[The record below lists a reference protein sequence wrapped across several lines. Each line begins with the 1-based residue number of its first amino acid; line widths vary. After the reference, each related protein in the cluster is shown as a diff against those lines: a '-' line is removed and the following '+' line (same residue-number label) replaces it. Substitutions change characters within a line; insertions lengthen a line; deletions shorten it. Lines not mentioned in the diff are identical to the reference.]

1 MTRALTILVAED
13 SQTSRQILLDYIH
26 LLGHTA
32 VAVSN
37 GQEAVEYCS
46 QHRPDVIFMDVTMPV
61 MDGFTAT
68 MAIRQQLGEHWI
80 PIIFLTSLSDRTQL
94 LRGLSMGGDDY
105 LTKPIDLDILTA
117 KLHVLIR
124 ISEMQQRIA
133 SDSERLEAYYR
144 ANEQEQMFAQMVLDR
159 FTRRADQIP
168 PNIQQWQR
176 PAMNFSGDTI
186 CIRRCQPGLDRIML
200 ADSTGHGLAAAICGL
215 PAVDTFFA
223 MCDRNLP
230 VQEIVRTINRKL
242 HTILP
247 IGRFVAAAVIE
258 VDYLRKRIAIWN
270 GGIPCAIFVDKQG
283 QMHKSFRSSSPPL
296 GILPDA
302 DFESTLDYYNWENS
316 GALIVCSDGITE
328 AYDHTELP
336 FGIEGILK
344 AVSQAKTQDIQGSIT
359 HAVNQHLGGQ
369 ENHDDIS
376 LVVVRCP

>member
-13 SQTSRQILLDYIH
+13 SPTSRQILIDYIR
-26 LLGHTA
+26 LLGHEA
-32 VAVSN
+32 VAVCN
-37 GQEAVEYCS
+37 GQEAVDFCL
-46 QHRPDVIFMDVTMPV
+46 QQRPDVIFMDVTMPV
-61 MDGFTAT
+61 MDGFAATA
-68 MAIRQQLGEHWI
+68 AIRQLLGEHWI
-80 PIIFLTSLSDRTQL
+80 PIIFLTSLTDRSQL
-94 LRGLSMGGDDY
+94 LRGLAMGADDY

-133 SDSERLEAYYR
+133 QDSERLEAYYR
-144 ANEQEQMFAQMVLDR
+144 INEQEQMFAQMVLDR
-159 FTRRADQIP
+159 FTRRAEQTP

-186 CIRRCQPGLDRIML
+186 CIRRSRPGLDRIML

-230 VQEIVRTINRKL
+230 VQEIARTINRKL

-247 IGRFVAAAVIE
+247 IGRFVAAALIE
-258 VDYLRKRIAIWN
+258 VDYQLRRIAVWN
-270 GGIPCAIFVDKQG
+270 GGIPCAMYIGKNGEVLRT
-283 QMHKSFRSSSPPL
+283 FRSKAPPL
-296 GILPDA
+296 GILPDSE
-302 DFESTLDYYNWENS
+302 FESTLDYFNWQES
-316 GALIVCSDGITE
+316 GALVVCSDGVTE
-328 AYDHTELP
+328 AYNADRQP
-336 FGIEGILK
+336 FGLDGMLAAIR
-344 AVSQAKTQDIQGSIT
+344 QAGSQDIQGAIT
-359 HAVNQHLGGQ
+359 QAVNQHLGGS

>member
-13 SQTSRQILLDYIH
+13 SPTSRQILLDYIR
-26 LLGHTA
+26 LLGHEA
-32 VAVSN
+32 VPVSN
-37 GQEAVEYCS
+37 GQEALAYCL
-46 QHRPDVIFMDVTMPV
+46 QQRPDVIFMDVTMPV
-61 MDGFTAT
+61 MDGFAATA
-68 MAIRQQLGEHWI
+68 AIRQLLGEHWI
-80 PIIFLTSLSDRTQL
+80 PIIFLTSLSDRSQL
-94 LRGLSMGGDDY
+94 LRGLAMGGDDY

-133 SDSERLEAYYR
+133 SDSERLENYYR
-144 ANEQEQMFAQMVLDR
+144 TNEQEQMFAQMVLDR
-159 FTRRADQIP
+159 FTRRAEQTP

-230 VQEIVRTINRKL
+230 VQEIARTINRKL

-247 IGRFVAAAVIE
+247 IGRFVAAAIIE
-258 VDYLRKRIAIWN
+258 VDYQLQRIAVWN
-270 GGIPCAIFVDKQG
+270 GGIPCAMYVDRRG
-283 QMHKSFRSSSPPL
+283 EVLKSFGSRSPPL
-296 GILPDA
+296 GILPDNA
-302 DFESTLDYYNWENS
+302 FESSLDYFSWQDGGS
-316 GALIVCSDGITE
+316 LIVCSDGVTE
-328 AYDHTELP
+328 AYDDSRQP
-336 FGIEGILK
+336 FGVDGILR
-344 AVSQAKTQDIQGSIT
+344 AVSQARTLDIQGSIT
-359 HAVNQHLGGQ
+359 HAVNKHLAGR

-376 LVVVRCP
+376 LVVVRCQ